1 MKKIDIYIY
10 KKFLGTYFISTSII
24 ISIAVVFD
32 LSEKIDN
39 FIDHKAPLELI
50 VKDYYFNFIIHYS
63 TVFSGLITFI
73 SVIFFTSRLSE
84 NSEIIALYNS
94 KISPWR
100 LIRPYIICAFV
111 IFIPY
116 SFLSNSLTPQT
127 NEKRL
132 EFENNFIKK
141 TDVKS
146 ERNFNKSI
154 NNNSI
159 IYMSYYNVNQ
169 KKGIDFC
176 WQKLMKNKLQKKIN
190 SKIIKWDNE
199 VLKWKITDYK
209 IDSFIY
215 NKNNDNFKIV
225 SKYENGSIY
234 INLKEDP
241 NIIFK
246 QKREIQSMTTKQIS
260 SYIKKER
267 ENGNYD
273 LKLEIIEKTQR
284 TTNLVSIIIL
294 TILGFSIS
302 IKKNKGGLGIKLT
315 FGILLCFTYIFLMK
329 FSSTLT
335 LNGGVNPELAIW
347 IPNFLFSMI
356 SLYSFKKFAF

>member
-1 MKKIDIYIY
+1 MLKK
-10 KKFLGTYFISTSII
+10 
-24 ISIAVVFD
+24 
-32 LSEKIDN
+32 
-39 FIDHKAPLELI
+39 
-50 VKDYYFNFIIHYS
+50 
-63 TVFSGLITFI
+63 
-73 SVIFFTSRLSE
+73 
-84 NSEIIALYNS
+84 
-94 KISPWR
+94 
-100 LIRPYIICAFV
+100 
-111 IFIPY
+111 
-116 SFLSNSLTPQT
+116 
-127 NEKRL
+127 
-132 EFENNFIKK
+132 
-141 TDVKS
+141 
-146 ERNFNKSI
+146 
-154 NNNSI
+154 
-159 IYMSYYNVNQ
+159 
-169 KKGIDFC
+169 
-176 WQKLMKNKLQKKIN
+176 KLQKKIN
-190 SKIIKWDNE
+190 SKIIQWDNE

-215 NKNNDNFKIV
+215 NKTNNNFKIV
-225 SKYENGSIY
+225 SKYDEGSLY
-234 INLKEDP
+234 INLNEDP

-284 TTNLVSIIIL
+284 TTNLFSIIIL

-315 FGILLCFTYIFLMK
+315 LGILLCFTYIFLMK

-335 LNGGVNPELAIW
+335 LNGSVNPELAIW